1 MPQAGCTRESI
12 CPAMTVG
19 DLRGS
24 SAPKEVNNMSSLVAE
39 GSNIVLNNKG
49 FRDYGMILS
58 RELYMPVST

>member
-1 MPQAGCTRESI
+1 
-12 CPAMTVG
+12 MTVG